1 MIVNMMR
8 ARTIKKEAWCF
19 SILVCPERALEAAA
33 EYCVGLIGYY
43 ERRTFTTA
51 DS

>member
-1 MIVNMMR
+1 LVLQY
-8 ARTIKKEAWCF
+8 
-19 SILVCPERALEAAA
+19 SILVCPERALKAAA

-43 ERRTFTTA
+43 NRRTFTTA